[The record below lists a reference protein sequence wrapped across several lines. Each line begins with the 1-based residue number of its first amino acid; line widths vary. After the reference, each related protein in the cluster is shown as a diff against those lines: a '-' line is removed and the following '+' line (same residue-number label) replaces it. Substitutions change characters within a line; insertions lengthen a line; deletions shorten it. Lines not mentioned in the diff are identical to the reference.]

1 MTAIA
6 SPERG
11 GEQPGGA
18 GRPTELKASRR
29 SDLEALVFLVGLF
42 GALLV
47 VVVAIGS
54 ASPFGP

>member
-6 SPERG
+6 PPERR

-18 GRPTELKASRR
+18 GRPAGLEARRR
-29 SDLEALVFLVGLF
+29 SDLEALAFLVGLF

-54 ASPFGP
+54 ASPIGP